1 MWLSYWES
9 LETLDG
15 FEQRRRLREKCG
27 SRTTSLEAPAVIQL
41 RGDHGLDRS
50 RDRGG
55 CEKWLDFEYL
65 LKAEPTGFA
74 DRLDVGDEG
83 RSRVEDWPG

>member
-41 RGDHGLDRS
+41 RGDHGLYRS

-55 CEKWLDFEYL
+55 CEKWLDFKYL
-65 LKAEPTGFA
+65 FKAEPTGFA